1 MFIKIRLQLNLQ
13 CVVEDFGAK
22 GREEELVLG
31 LAIAFAISALANLA
45 FLISPRTRETILS
58 QGRWLVKRVQA
69 VCAAPNT
76 NSTFPGPRRSE
87 EAIEKSSAQPP
98 SPPPPP
104 PPQQQPAIVWPTV
117 RPSAPPPPPRVLS
130 YGAKGIFETGKKQ
143 RFLCL
148 CQSQKF
154 CHVAVSNL
162 T

>member
-87 EAIEKSSAQPP
+87 EASEKSSAQPP

>member
-1 MFIKIRLQLNLQ
+1 MFIKIRLKLNLQ

-22 GREEELVLG
+22 GREQEVVLG
-31 LAIAFAISALANLA
+31 LAIVFAISALANLA

-87 EAIEKSSAQPP
+87 EASEKSSAQPP
-98 SPPPPP
+98 SPPPP